1 MNPQLLLE
9 KEHDSLKKRLEENVQ
24 KKHALEFR
32 INQEFEEL
40 KQLEVLLEKTYEQ
53 NPSAKQN

>member
-9 KEHDSLKKRLEENVQ
+9 KKHDSLKKRLEENVN

-40 KQLEVLLEKTYEQ
+40 KQLEVLLEKSFEQ
-53 NPSAKQN
+53 NPSAKQH

>member
-9 KEHDSLKKRLEENVQ
+9 KKHDSLKKILEENVQ

-32 INQEFEEL
+32 INKEFEEL
-40 KQLEVLLEKTYEQ
+40 KQLEVLLEKSFEQ
-53 NPSAKQN
+53 KPSAKQH

>member
-9 KEHDSLKKRLEENVQ
+9 KKHDSLKKRLEENVQ

-40 KQLEVLLEKTYEQ
+40 KQLEVLLEKTFEQ
-53 NPSAKQN
+53 NPSAKQH

>member
-53 NPSAKQN
+53 NPSAKQH

>member
-9 KEHDSLKKRLEENVQ
+9 KKHDSLKKRLEENVQ

-32 INQEFEEL
+32 INKEFEEL
-40 KQLEVLLEKTYEQ
+40 KLLEVLLEKTFEQ
-53 NPSAKQN
+53 NPSAKQH